1 MLFFGK
7 FESSKIPCKY
17 FFNHYAIQTDKDFF
31 SRNKIRGEIK
41 CK

>member
-31 SRNKIRGEIK
+31 FKKQNKGGD
-41 CK
+41 